1 MTVGFICN
9 IPVQLSHLPA
19 GIVIV
24 FKPKSKFNPC
34 WQMRQL
40 YTYVADE
47 STLRLVEDGMSAGLT
62 NKKKASEYS
71 VLYHVFA
78 RKQCYLCS
86 ALRHKSYLTLP
97 NTALCY
103 IASRFTLP
111 RNFCARA
118 IQSSCYRPKKV
129 RIVQIGDTSMKLSQ
143 ILKGPKGNIF

>member
-1 MTVGFICN
+1 
-9 IPVQLSHLPA
+9 
-19 GIVIV
+19 
-24 FKPKSKFNPC
+24 
-34 WQMRQL
+34 MRQL

-47 STLRLVEDGMSAGLT
+47 STLRLVEDGMSTGLT

-111 RNFCARA
+111 RNFALA
-118 IQSSCYRPKKV
+118 LFSPAVIDQKKFELFKLVIQA
-129 RIVQIGDTSMKLSQ
+129 
-143 ILKGPKGNIF
+143 

>member
-1 MTVGFICN
+1 
-9 IPVQLSHLPA
+9 
-19 GIVIV
+19 
-24 FKPKSKFNPC
+24 
-34 WQMRQL
+34 MRQL

-47 STLRLVEDGMSAGLT
+47 STLRLVEDGMSTGLT
-62 NKKKASEYS
+62 NKKKAHEYS

-78 RKQCYLCS
+78 RKQCNLCS

-118 IQSSCYRPKKV
+118 I
-129 RIVQIGDTSMKLSQ
+129 
-143 ILKGPKGNIF
+143 